1 MIRPTALYNAAR
13 FSRDVNSIGRVLAVL
28 CGNPRVRREDL
39 TDAELTT
46 LEIVENENE
55 EMEKNLAKQREE
67 QRERQRARREERRRQ
82 KEQNPENSE
91 CDEKSE
97 ESSQNDDISKTGVT
111 RTPPLSREHRVTTRD
126 NTNTHD
132 VTVTTRDNTNTPLVT
147 YQSNNQTINQSNN
160 QTNKQPEPNPNR
172 PERACAG
179 ARVRVREGDDIPP
192 PPPELIPPAPP
203 SVSGSASAS
212 GRLKSLVSSSASAMA
227 SQLVSPPP
235 PRKKRL
241 DVYALADSDFFSPE
255 YAALDLFVAACGAGF
270 WARAIRA
277 LGDAECREELNAF
290 IHEVRAGE
298 TVKNPAAVMT
308 KRLQALARRKNIPL

>member
-13 FSRDVNSIGRVLAVL
+13 FTRDVNSIGRVLAVL

-91 CDEKSE
+91 SDEKGE
-97 ESSQNDDISKTGVT
+97 ESPKNDDISKTGVT

-126 NTNTHD
+126 NTNTRD
-132 VTVTTRDNTNTPLVT
+132 VTVTTRDNANTPFVT
-147 YQSNNQTINQSNN
+147 YQSIKQSNN
-160 QTNKQPEPNPNR
+160 QSIKQSNKQTEPNPSR

-179 ARVRVREGDDIPP
+179 ARVRVREGGAADDDIPP
-192 PPPELIPPAPP
+192 PPPELIPP
-203 SVSGSASAS
+203 SVSGSGSAS
-212 GRLKSLVSSSASAMA
+212 GRFKSLVSDSVLQSVTA
-227 SQLVSPPP
+227 PP
-235 PRKKRL
+235 PRRKRL
-241 DVYALADSDFFSPE
+241 DVYALDDSAFFSPE

-270 WARAIRA
+270 WAKAIRA

-298 TVKNPAAVMT
+298 SVKNPAAVMT
-308 KRLQALARRKNIPL
+308 KRLQELAHRKNIPL

>member
-13 FSRDVNSIGRVLAVL
+13 FTRDVNSIGRVLAVL

-55 EMEKNLAKQREE
+55 EMEKNLAKE
-67 QRERQRARREERRRQ
+67 RERKALYRRKKPTKSETCENDEEM
-82 KEQNPENSE
+82 PENEELENGTFCPETIRPE
-91 CDEKSE
+91 CPTD
-97 ESSQNDDISKTGVT
+97 KTDGTARPECPTDKTDGTKKAVC
-111 RTPPLSREHRVTTRD
+111 PH
-126 NTNTHD
+126 
-132 VTVTTRDNTNTPLVT
+132 
-147 YQSNNQTINQSNN
+147 QSINQSIKQSIN
-160 QTNKQPEPNPNR
+160 QSIKQSNKQTEPNPSR

-179 ARVRVREGDDIPP
+179 ARVRVREGGAADDDIPP
-192 PPPELIPPAPP
+192 PHPELIPP
-203 SVSGSASAS
+203 SVSGAGSGSAS
-212 GRLKSLVSSSASAMA
+212 GRFKSLVSDSVLQSVTA
-227 SQLVSPPP
+227 PP

-241 DVYALADSDFFSPE
+241 DVYALDDSAFFSPE

-270 WARAIRA
+270 WAKAIRA

-298 TVKNPAAVMT
+298 SVKNPAAVMT
-308 KRLQALARRKNIPL
+308 KRLQALAHRKNIPL